1 MRINQKVV
9 NAVGI
14 VGTVTELPNNKGEV
28 TVKLE
33 NGKIEKWLVGA
44 IKILGVVD
52 VVVMSLKNLLTYIKS
67 LLS

>member
-1 MRINQKVV
+1 MKINQKVV
-9 NAVGI
+9 NAAGI

-44 IKILGVVD
+44 IRILGLAD
-52 VVVMSLKNLLTYIKS
+52 VFIIAAKNLFTYIKS